1 MEAEIVKRDA
11 GNGEA
16 GPSDEMK
23 HLEIVA
29 KALAEE
35 AGRPERAERRSTRWQ
50 MGRRE
55 IEKMVRMEAIEYGSF
70 VVLEGGT
77 MGEAAGDLD
86 LSPRTLEEWRGRA
99 RKGTLEAEPRGRP
112 LKDSGRM
119 VRNEV
124 ISFIEEVGPGV
135 GVGRLQGVFPELPRC
150 EIASVLWR
158 YRAMYV
164 RKNFLLIH
172 ELEWTMPGAV
182 WAMDHAEPPAPIEG
196 RYRAIFAVRDLAS
209 GDQILWHPVESEGAR
224 EVVGMLEVRFAV
236 DGAPLV
242 MKDDNGSGF
251 IAVETQGALS
261 AHGVTQLLSPPRFP
275 PYNGSIESG
284 IGAMKDRTT
293 WTAARRGSPLEW
305 TGEDLESARIE
316 ANELPRSVGRPS
328 AGEVWR
334 ARSRITPELRAA
346 FQATV
351 VEEETRE
358 RAARALAPGAVAEP
372 KVESEI
378 KRTAIR
384 RALVAHGI
392 LRIRRRWISLPK
404 RLLKRAKI
412 S

>member
-1 MEAEIVKRDA
+1 
-11 GNGEA
+11 
-16 GPSDEMK
+16 MK
-23 HLEIVA
+23 HLAIVA
-29 KALAEE
+29 EALAE
-35 AGRPERAERRSTRWQ
+35 PEGPDRADRRSTRWQ
-50 MGRRE
+50 KGRRTVE
-55 IEKMVRMEAIEYGSF
+55 RSVRMEAVEYGSF

-77 MGEAAGDLD
+77 IGEAAGDLD
-86 LSPRTLEEWRGRA
+86 LSTRTLEDWRGRA

-119 VRNEV
+119 LRNEV
-124 ISFIEEVGPGV
+124 ISFIETVGPGV
-135 GVGRLQGVFPELPRC
+135 GVGRLEGVFPEVPRC
-150 EIASVLWR
+150 EVASVLWR
-158 YRAMYV
+158 YRGIYI
-164 RKNFLLIH
+164 RKNLLLIH

-182 WAMDHAEPPAPIEG
+182 WAMDHAKPPAPIEG

-209 GDQILWHPVESEGAR
+209 GEQILWHPVESEGAH
-224 EVVGMLEVRFAV
+224 EVVGMLDVRFEI

-251 IAVETQGALS
+251 IAEETQGALS
-261 AHGVTQLLSPPRFP
+261 EHGVTQLLSPPRFP

-293 WTAARRGSPLEW
+293 WSAARRGRPLEW

-316 ANELPRSVGRPS
+316 ANELPRGVCQPS

-351 VEEETRE
+351 FEEETRE
-358 RAARALAPGAVAEP
+358 RAAWGLAPGAVADP
-372 KVESEI
+372 KVEAEI
-378 KRTAIR
+378 KRTAIS

-392 LRIRRRWISLPK
+392 LRIRRRWIPLPK